1 MAVLK
6 SLLRARISLCP
17 ALLSFAVAAFAA
29 MLLAP
34 QAPARNI
41 YVASEETD
49 SVFVVDSHTGAVG
62 QIPLGA
68 GAAPFALAVSPDGSR
83 VYVSNAGLGA
93 VSVIDARTK
102 QTVGTPIPVGDAP
115 GGIALTP
122 DGRRAYVTVAG
133 FESAKKTEVWV
144 IDTQTNLTIGAPI
157 KVGAGPFGIAITP
170 DGSRAYVANQF
181 AESVSVIDTL
191 TNEVGAP
198 IKVGEMPTA
207 LAISPDGNRAYV
219 VSQTTGSVSTIDT
232 QLNQVVGAPIGVGE
246 QPLSISLSADGSR
259 AYVAN
264 GQSRSVSVVDLGA
277 GKQVAEIAG
286 FQRLRFVAVAP
297 DGKSVYVSDNEAGAL
312 ARIDVATGKVIGPGI
327 PLHGEISQIGFG
339 LDQAPTAGFSPVRAR
354 PGVATA
360 FDAAGSRDSDGGKIA
375 GYRWDFGDGGS
386 ARANAVKARHVY
398 RSPGTYRV
406 ALTVTDDE
414 GCSTV
419 PIFVGRNLSCE
430 GSALAETTKVVRV
443 AYPGVRVGCPKSA
456 RPRVCKY
463 ALVAVAKRPHG
474 RLKAQSAVSR
484 VKVRAG
490 RSTIVSLRPK
500 HAFAGKLAAA
510 KRVLVAETRRIG
522 SDRTTHL
529 RRLKIV
535 R

>member
-1 MAVLK
+1 MAVSKLQ
-6 SLLRARISLCP
+6 LRVGIPPC
-17 ALLSFAVAAFAA
+17 FAVAAAAA

-34 QAPARNI
+34 QAPARDV

-49 SVFVVDSHTGAVG
+49 SVFIVDSHSGAVG

-68 GAAPFALAVSPDGSR
+68 GSAPFALSVTPDGSR
-83 VYVSNAGLGA
+83 VYVSDTGLKA
-93 VSVIDARTK
+93 VSVIDA
-102 QTVGTPIPVGDAP
+102 QTNQTAGAPIPVGDVP
-115 GGIALTP
+115 SGIAFTP
-122 DGRRAYVTVAG
+122 DGHRAYVTVAG
-133 FESAKKTEVWV
+133 LESSKKSEVWV
-144 IDTQTNLTIGAPI
+144 IDTQTELTVGAPI
-157 KVGAGPFGIAITP
+157 KVGAGPSGIAITP
-170 DGSRAYVANQF
+170 DGSHAYVANQF
-181 AESVSVIDTL
+181 AESVSVIDTR
-191 TNEVGAP
+191 TNEAGAP
-198 IKVGEMPTA
+198 IKVGEMPSA
-207 LAISPDGNRAYV
+207 IAISPDGGRAYV
-219 VSQTTGSVSTIDT
+219 VSQAADSISAIDT

-246 QPLSISLSADGSR
+246 QPLSISLTADGSR

-264 GQSRSVSVVDLGA
+264 GGSQSISVVDLGA
-277 GKQVAEIAG
+277 GSQVAEIAG
-286 FQRLRFVAVAP
+286 FGNLRFVAVSP
-297 DGKSVYVSDNEAGAL
+297 DGKTVYASDDEAGAL
-312 ARIDVATGKVIGPGI
+312 ARIDVATGKVIGSGI
-327 PLHGEISQIGFG
+327 PLHRDISQIGFG
-339 LDQAPTAGFSPVRAR
+339 LDQAPTAAFSPARAR
-354 PGVATA
+354 PGVAAA
-360 FDAAGSRDSDGGKIA
+360 FDANGSKDSDGGKIA

-386 ARANAVKARHVY
+386 ARTNAVKARHVY

-406 ALTVTDDE
+406 ALAVTDDE

-474 RLKAQSAVSR
+474 RLKAQSATSR

-490 RSTIVSLRPK
+490 RSAIVSLRPK
-500 HAFAGKLAAA
+500 RLFAGKLAAA

-522 SDRTTHL
+522 SDRATHL

>member
-1 MAVLK
+1 MAVSKLQ
-6 SLLRARISLCP
+6 LRVGIPPC
-17 ALLSFAVAAFAA
+17 FAVAAAAA

-34 QAPARNI
+34 QAPARDV

-49 SVFVVDSHTGAVG
+49 SVFVVDSHSGAVG

-68 GAAPFALAVSPDGSR
+68 GSAPFALSVTPDGSR
-83 VYVSNAGLGA
+83 VYVSDTGLKA
-93 VSVIDARTK
+93 VSVIDAQTN
-102 QTVGTPIPVGDAP
+102 QTVGAPIPVGDIP
-115 GGIALTP
+115 SGIAFTP
-122 DGRRAYVTVAG
+122 DGHRAYVTVAG
-133 FESAKKTEVWV
+133 LESSKKSEVWV
-144 IDTQTNLTIGAPI
+144 IDTQTNLTVGAPI
-157 KVGAGPFGIAITP
+157 KVGAGPSGIAITP
-170 DGSRAYVANQF
+170 DGSHAYVANQV
-181 AESVSVIDTL
+181 AESVSVIDTR
-191 TNEVGAP
+191 TNEAGAP
-198 IKVGEMPTA
+198 IKVGETPSA
-207 LAISPDGNRAYV
+207 IAISPDGGRAYV
-219 VSQTTGSVSTIDT
+219 VSQAADSISAIDT

-246 QPLSISLSADGSR
+246 QPLSISLTADGSR

-264 GQSRSVSVVDLGA
+264 GGSQSISVVDLGA
-277 GKQVAEIAG
+277 GNQVAEIAG
-286 FQRLRFVAVAP
+286 FGNLRFVAVSP
-297 DGKSVYVSDNEAGAL
+297 DGKTVYASDDEAGAL
-312 ARIDVATGKVIGPGI
+312 ARIDVATGKVIGSGI
-327 PLHGEISQIGFG
+327 PLHRDISQIGFG
-339 LDQAPTAGFSPVRAR
+339 LNQAPTAAFLPARAR
-354 PGVATA
+354 PGVAAA
-360 FDAAGSRDSDGGKIA
+360 FDAAGSKDSV
-375 GYRWDFGDGGS
+375 GDGGS
-386 ARANAVKARHVY
+386 ARTNAAKARHVY
-398 RSPGTYRV
+398 RSSGIYRV

-443 AYPGVRVGCPKSA
+443 ANPGVRVGCPKSA

-474 RLKAQSAVSR
+474 RLKAQSAISR

-490 RSTIVSLRPK
+490 RSAIVSLRPK